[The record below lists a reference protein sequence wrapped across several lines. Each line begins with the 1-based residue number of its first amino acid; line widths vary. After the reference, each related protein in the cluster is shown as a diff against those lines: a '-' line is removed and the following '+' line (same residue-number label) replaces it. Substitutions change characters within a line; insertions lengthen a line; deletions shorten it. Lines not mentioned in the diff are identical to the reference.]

1 MTHLLRF
8 VAALVRW
15 LHRSPAEREA
25 EIVYLR
31 QVTDRPIVYDVSHS
45 SGKKSAVALN
55 KDR

>member
-15 LHRSPAEREA
+15 LHRSPAKREA

-31 QVTDRPIVYDVSHS
+31 RQLIVLNARHRPAP
-45 SGKKSAVALN
+45 G
-55 KDR
+55 

>member
-15 LHRSPAEREA
+15 LRRSPAEREA

-31 QVTDRPIVYDVSHS
+31 RQLIVLNARHRPAP
-45 SGKKSAVALN
+45 G
-55 KDR
+55 